1 MAAEERL
8 QRALLGTKLRNGQ
21 REAIAKPSI
30 EQHQA
35 QQAKIDRLRV
45 DQLQV
50 ATMSAETR
58 PRLDFMVQSLTDAEH
73 WVALTADTSSV

>member
-1 MAAEERL
+1 MT
-8 QRALLGTKLRNGQ
+8 GNTRNPRQ
-21 REAIAKPSI
+21 SRI

-35 QQAKIDRLRV
+35 QQAEIDRLCLH
-45 DQLQV
+45 QQQV

-73 WVALTADTSSV
+73 WVALTAGISGV